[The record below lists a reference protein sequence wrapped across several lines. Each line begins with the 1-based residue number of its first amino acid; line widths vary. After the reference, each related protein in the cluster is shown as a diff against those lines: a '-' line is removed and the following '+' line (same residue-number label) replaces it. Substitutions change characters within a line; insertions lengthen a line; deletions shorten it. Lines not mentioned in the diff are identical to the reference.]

1 MSDTMAKKKVKNND
15 DNQSIDEIFGKQPES
30 KLEIDPDT
38 GLVEQVFEEPMD
50 LEKQLFTKNH
60 NRAQALKDL
69 WYADLQEN
77 LAKMKGSEEAK
88 KEMTFMMIVNNVMDL
103 MMGCVPDDLAVEL
116 SFALDNTIAL
126 SLVNK
131 KYDCDLIEEERKAIS
146 IVKREDYDT
155 DDDFARALEAIE
167 DHWWSIGQ
175 PQLDMRSASDAIIE
189 MMKKYGLND

>member
-1 MSDTMAKKKVKNND
+1 MAKKKTVEKKEENL
-15 DNQSIDEIFGKQPES
+15 SVDEIFGKQPES
-30 KLEIDPDT
+30 KLEIDPNS
-38 GLVEQVFEEPMD
+38 GLVEQVFEDPID

-60 NRAQALKDL
+60 NRSQALKDL
-69 WYADLQEN
+69 WYADLQKNLEN
-77 LAKMKGSEEAK
+77 VKESDDVK
-88 KEMTFMMIVNNVMDL
+88 KEMSFMMIANNVFDL
-103 MMGCVPDDLAVEL
+103 IMGCIPDDMALEL
-116 SFALDNTIAL
+116 SYALDNTIAL

-155 DDDFARALEAIE
+155 DDDYARALEAIE

-189 MMKKYGLND
+189 MLRKYGLND

>member
-1 MSDTMAKKKVKNND
+1 MANKKPKKQDEGNET
-15 DNQSIDEIFGKQPES
+15 IDEIFGNQPES
-30 KLEIDPDT
+30 KLKIDPDT
-38 GLVEQVFEEPMD
+38 GVVEQVFEDPID
-50 LEKQLFTKNH
+50 LDKQLFTKNH
-60 NRAQALKDL
+60 QRTQALKDL
-69 WYADLQEN
+69 WYETLQKN
-77 LAKMKGSEEAK
+77 LAEMKGSAEAK
-88 KEMTFMMIVNNVMDL
+88 KEMTFMMIVNNVLDL
-103 MMGCVPDDLAVEL
+103 MMGCVPDELALEL
-116 SFALDNTIAL
+116 SYALDNTIAL

-189 MMKKYGLND
+189 MLRKYGLND

>member
-1 MSDTMAKKKVKNND
+1 MAKKKIKND
-15 DNQSIDEIFGKQPES
+15 DNPSVDEIFGKQPET
-30 KLEIDPDT
+30 KLNIDPDT
-38 GLVEQVFEEPMD
+38 GLVEQVFED
-50 LEKQLFTKNH
+50 SIDINKQLFEKNH

-69 WYADLQEN
+69 WYEDLQKS
-77 LAKMKGSEEAK
+77 LAEMKGSEDAK
-88 KEMTFMMIVNNVMDL
+88 KEMSFMMIANNVIDL
-103 MMGCVPDDLAVEL
+103 VMGCVPDELALEL
-116 SFALDNTIAL
+116 SYALDNTIAL
-126 SLVNK
+126 SLVNR

-189 MMKKYGLND
+189 MLRKYGLND

>member
-1 MSDTMAKKKVKNND
+1 MAKKKVKND
-15 DNQSIDEIFGKQPES
+15 DNPSVDEIFGKQPET
-30 KLEIDPDT
+30 KLNIDPDT
-38 GLVEQVFEEPMD
+38 GLVEQVFED
-50 LEKQLFTKNH
+50 SIDINKQLFEKNH

-69 WYADLQEN
+69 WYEDLQKS
-77 LAKMKGSEEAK
+77 LAEMKGSEDAK
-88 KEMTFMMIVNNVMDL
+88 KEMSFMMIANNVIDL
-103 MMGCVPDDLAVEL
+103 VMGCVPDELALEL
-116 SFALDNTIAL
+116 SYALDNTIAL
-126 SLVNK
+126 SLVNR
-131 KYDCDLIEEERKAIS
+131 KYDCDLIDEERKAIS

>member
-1 MSDTMAKKKVKNND
+1 MANKKPKKDEGNE
-15 DNQSIDEIFGKQPES
+15 SIDEIFGKQPES
-30 KLEIDPDT
+30 KLEIDPNT
-38 GLVEQVFEEPMD
+38 GLVEQVFEDPID
-50 LEKQLFTKNH
+50 LDKQLFGKNH
-60 NRAQALKDL
+60 QRSQALKDL
-69 WYADLQEN
+69 WYEDLQKHLKE
-77 LAKMKGSEEAK
+77 MKGSKEVK
-88 KEMTFMMIVNNVMDL
+88 DEMTFMMIVNNVIDL
-103 MMGCVPDDLAVEL
+103 MMGCVPDDIALEL
-116 SFALDNTIAL
+116 SYALDNTIAL

-189 MMKKYGLND
+189 MLRKYGLND

>member
-1 MSDTMAKKKVKNND
+1 MANKKPKKD
-15 DNQSIDEIFGKQPES
+15 EGESIDEIFGKQPES
-30 KLEIDPDT
+30 KLKIDPDS
-38 GLVEQVFEEPMD
+38 GLVEQVFEEPLD
-50 LEKQLFTKNH
+50 LDKQLFGKNH
-60 NRAQALKDL
+60 NRSQALKDL
-69 WYADLQEN
+69 WYEDLQKHLKE
-77 LAKMKGSEEAK
+77 MKGSEEVK
-88 KEMTFMMIVNNVMDL
+88 KEMTFMMIVNNVIDL
-103 MMGCVPDDLAVEL
+103 MMGCVPDDLALEL
-116 SFALDNTIAL
+116 SYALDNTIAL

-189 MMKKYGLND
+189 MLRKYGLND

>member
-1 MSDTMAKKKVKNND
+1 MSDTMAKKKEKKEE

-69 WYADLQEN
+69 WFEDLQKN
-77 LAKMKGSEEAK
+77 LAEMKGSEDAK
-88 KEMTFMMIVNNVMDL
+88 KEMSFMMIANNIFDL
-103 MMGCVPDDLAVEL
+103 MMGCVPDELALEL

-131 KYDCDLIEEERKAIS
+131 KYDCDLIDEERKAIS

>member
-1 MSDTMAKKKVKNND
+1 MAKKKTVKD
-15 DNQSIDEIFGKQPES
+15 KTDNQSIDEIFGKEPES
-30 KLEIDPDT
+30 ELKIDPDT
-38 GLVEQVFEEPMD
+38 GLVEQVFQEPLD
-50 LEKQLFTKNH
+50 IDKQLFGKNH

-69 WYADLQEN
+69 WFDELQKILKEN
-77 LAKMKGSEEAK
+77 KGTEDSK
-88 KEMTFMMIVNNVMDL
+88 KELSFMMIVNNVIDL
-103 MMGCVPDDLAVEL
+103 VMGCIPDDMALEL
-116 SFALDNTIAL
+116 SYALDNTIAL
-126 SLVNK
+126 SLVNR

-189 MMKKYGLND
+189 MLRKYGLND

>member
-1 MSDTMAKKKVKNND
+1 
-15 DNQSIDEIFGKQPES
+15 
-30 KLEIDPDT
+30 
-38 GLVEQVFEEPMD
+38 
-50 LEKQLFTKNH
+50 
-60 NRAQALKDL
+60 
-69 WYADLQEN
+69 
-77 LAKMKGSEEAK
+77 MKGS
-88 KEMTFMMIVNNVMDL
+88 KEVKDEMSFMMVVNNVIDL
-103 MMGCVPDDLAVEL
+103 MMGCIPDDLALEL
-116 SFALDNTIAL
+116 SYALDNTIAL

-189 MMKKYGLND
+189 MLRKYGLND

>member
-1 MSDTMAKKKVKNND
+1 MAKKKTVEKKEENL
-15 DNQSIDEIFGKQPES
+15 SVDEIFGKQPES
-30 KLEIDPDT
+30 KLEIDPNS
-38 GLVEQVFEEPMD
+38 GLVEQVFEDPID

-60 NRAQALKDL
+60 NRSQALKDL
-69 WYADLQEN
+69 WYADLQKNLEN
-77 LAKMKGSEEAK
+77 VKESDDVK
-88 KEMTFMMIVNNVMDL
+88 KEMSFMMIANNIFDL
-103 MMGCVPDDLAVEL
+103 IMGCVPDDLALEL
-116 SFALDNTIAL
+116 SYALDNTIAL

-131 KYDCDLIEEERKAIS
+131 KYDCNLIDEERKAIS

-189 MMKKYGLND
+189 MLRKYGLND